1 MEERGKIEPH
11 RITKPIQLLA
21 AWLLGLISINCAF
34 LVAAAKITN
43 PEWVSGALV
52 IACIVNVPLFL
63 ISIFLLQ
70 TKFRPEMQED
80 SFYSKYLE
88 SKTGNTQIEITPE
101 SVASIRE
108 DVALLEKAIAGKVMP
123 EMNETV
129 IEKLKWSSVRVIVN
143 KNLDIFSKIVKELS
157 NFGIPVH
164 ETFGAGASKPETF
177 SVALGAGFDKEQI
190 IRLVDA
196 LLLITD
202 GWISF
207 AEPEPE
213 DDYDHKVLIGAY
225 GGYSHGIELS
235 KMKSL
240 LQRADITQ
248 HEIYNVLG
256 R

>member
-1 MEERGKIEPH
+1 MEEYGKIEPH

-21 AWLLGLISINCAF
+21 AWLLGLICINGAF
-34 LVAAAKITN
+34 LVAAAKITD
-43 PEWVSGALV
+43 PQWVSGALV

-88 SKTGNTQIEITPE
+88 SKTGNTKIEITPE

-108 DVALLEKAIAGKVMP
+108 DVASLEKAFAGKVMP
-123 EMNETV
+123 EMGEAA
-129 IEKLKWSSVRVIVN
+129 IEKLKWSSVRVLLN
-143 KNLDIFSKIVKELS
+143 KNLDSFSKIVKELS
-157 NFGIPVH
+157 NHGIPVH

-177 SVALGAGFDKEQI
+177 SVAIGTGFDKEQI
-190 IRLVDA
+190 ISLVEA
-196 LLLITD
+196 LLLVTD

-207 AEPEPE
+207 AHEEP
-213 DDYDHKVLIGAY
+213 DDDFDNKVLIGAY

-240 LQRADITQ
+240 LQRKDITQ